1 MIKWFKKLYEKEE
14 IPQEWDTILEEN
26 VLFYQKLDT
35 AEKKRFQE
43 EVYDFLEDIEITGVE
58 VEVSDIDRLFVA
70 SSATIPIFNFS
81 EWRYKNLKQVILLR
95 EHFNHSL
102 ETEGKER
109 RLLGMVYKSP
119 FIKKMILSQKS
130 LHHGFSN
137 KTDKLNVG
145 IHEFVHLI
153 DKADGKI
160 DGIPEIL
167 LENHEII
174 PWIKLMQN
182 TIKKIERNKT
192 KINKYGATNEAEFF
206 SVISEYFFE
215 RPKLL
220 KRKHPE
226 LYEMLENIFT

>member
-1 MIKWFKKLYEKEE
+1 MIKWFKKLYQKEE
-14 IPQEWDTILEEN
+14 IPAEWDLILEDN
-26 VLFYQKLDT
+26 VLFYQKLEIL
-35 AEKKRFQE
+35 EKKRFRE
-43 EVYDFLEDIEITGVE
+43 EVFDFLENIEIIGVE
-58 VEVSDIDRLFVA
+58 VEVTDIDRLLVA
-70 SSATIPIFNFS
+70 ASATIPIFNFPD
-81 EWRYKNLKQVILLR
+81 WRYKNLKQVILLK
-95 EHFNHSL
+95 EHFDYNL
-102 ETEGKER
+102 KTEGNNR

-130 LHHGFSN
+130 LHHGFFN

-174 PWIKLMQN
+174 PWIKLMRN
-182 TIKKIERNKT
+182 TIKQIERDQT

-206 SVISEYFFE
+206 SVTSEYFFE

-226 LYEMLENIFT
+226 LYEMLERIFT